1 MLKEET
7 FQELFQVV
15 KGQDVRID
23 YNFNTLIQ
31 TSILV
36 EFLFTKLCELNPD
49 LNLEGMFEE
58 FQTQRL
64 QELEEIVKAAQDSS
78 VGEDISNIVKEEILD
93 KIDL

>member
-15 KGQDVRID
+15 KGQDGRID

-36 EFLFTKLCELNPD
+36 EFLFTKLSELNPD
-49 LNLEGMFEE
+49 LKLEELFEE

-64 QELEEIVKAAQDSS
+64 EELDEIVKAAQESS
-78 VGEDISNIVKEEILD
+78 VGEDISSIVKEEILD

>member
-7 FQELFQVV
+7 IQELFQVV

-36 EFLFTKLCELNPD
+36 EFLFNKLSDLNPD
-49 LNLEGMFEE
+49 LKLEELFEK
-58 FQTQRL
+58 FQAQRL
-64 QELEEIVKAAQDSS
+64 QELDEIVKAAQESS
-78 VGEDISNIVKEEILD
+78 VGENISNIVKEEILD

>member
-7 FQELFQVV
+7 IQELFQVV

-36 EFLFTKLCELNPD
+36 EFLFNKLSDLNPD
-49 LNLEGMFEE
+49 LKLEELFEKV
-58 FQTQRL
+58 QAQRL
-64 QELEEIVKAAQDSS
+64 QELDEIVKAAQESS
-78 VGEDISNIVKEEILD
+78 VGENISNIVKEEILD

>member
-1 MLKEET
+1 MSKEET
-7 FQELFQVV
+7 LQELFQVV

-36 EFLFTKLCELNPD
+36 EFLFIKLSELNSD
-49 LNLEGMFEE
+49 LKLEELFEE

-64 QELEEIVKAAQDSS
+64 EELNEIVKNAQESS
-78 VGEDISNIVKEEILD
+78 TDEDIANIVKEEILD

>member
-36 EFLFTKLCELNPD
+36 EFLFNKLSDLNPD
-49 LNLEGMFEE
+49 LKLEELFEE

-64 QELEEIVKAAQDSS
+64 QELDEIVKAAQESS
-78 VGEDISNIVKEEILD
+78 VGEDISTIVKEEILD

>member
-36 EFLFTKLCELNPD
+36 EFLFNKLSELNPD
-49 LNLEGMFEE
+49 LKLEELFEE

-64 QELEEIVKAAQDSS
+64 QELDEIVKAAQESS
-78 VGEDISNIVKEEILD
+78 AGEDISNIVKEEILD

>member
-36 EFLFTKLCELNPD
+36 EFLFNKLSELNPD
-49 LNLEGMFEE
+49 LKLEELFEE

-64 QELEEIVKAAQDSS
+64 QELDEIVKAAQESS

>member
-1 MLKEET
+1 MVKEET
-7 FQELFQVV
+7 LQELFQVV

-36 EFLFTKLCELNPD
+36 EFLFIKLSELNPD
-49 LNLEGMFEE
+49 LKLEELFEE
-58 FQTQRL
+58 FQAQRL
-64 QELEEIVKAAQDSS
+64 EELNEIVKTAQESS
-78 VGEDISNIVKEEILD
+78 MAEDVADIIKEEILD

>member
-7 FQELFQVV
+7 IQELFQVV

-58 FQTQRL
+58 FQTLFLNQ
-64 QELEEIVKAAQDSS
+64 
-78 VGEDISNIVKEEILD
+78 
-93 KIDL
+93 

>member
-1 MLKEET
+1 MSKEET
-7 FQELFQVV
+7 LQELFQVV

-36 EFLFTKLCELNPD
+36 EFLFIKLSELNPD
-49 LNLEGMFEE
+49 LKLEELFEE

-64 QELEEIVKAAQDSS
+64 EELNEIVKNAQESS
-78 VGEDISNIVKEEILD
+78 ADEDIANIVKEEILD

>member
-36 EFLFTKLCELNPD
+36 EFLFNKLSELNPD
-49 LNLEGMFEE
+49 LKLEELFEE
-58 FQTQRL
+58 FQAQRL
-64 QELEEIVKAAQDSS
+64 QELDEIVKAAQESS

>member
-1 MLKEET
+1 MSEQQTL
-7 FQELFQVV
+7 QELFQVV

-36 EFLFTKLCELNPD
+36 EFLFLKLSELNPD
-49 LNLEGMFEE
+49 LKLEELFEE

-64 QELEEIVKAAQDSS
+64 EELNEIVKTAQESS
-78 VGEDISNIVKEEILD
+78 MEEDIVNIVKEEILD

>member
-36 EFLFTKLCELNPD
+36 EFLFTKLSELNPD
-49 LNLEGMFEE
+49 LNLEELFEA

-64 QELEEIVKAAQDSS
+64 EELDEIVKAAQESS
-78 VGEDISNIVKEEILD
+78 VGEDISSIVKEEILD

>member
-1 MLKEET
+1 MSKEET
-7 FQELFQVV
+7 LQELFQVV

-36 EFLFTKLCELNPD
+36 EFLFIKLSELNPD
-49 LNLEGMFEE
+49 LKLEELFEE

-64 QELEEIVKAAQDSS
+64 EELNEIVKNAQESS
-78 VGEDISNIVKEEILD
+78 TNEDIANIVKEEILD

>member
-7 FQELFQVV
+7 IQELFQVV

-36 EFLFTKLCELNPD
+36 EFLFTKLSELNPD
-49 LNLEGMFEE
+49 LNLEQLFEE
-58 FQTQRL
+58 FQAQRL
-64 QELEEIVKAAQDSS
+64 QELDEIVKAAQESS
-78 VGEDISNIVKEEILD
+78 VGEDISNVIKEELLD
-93 KIDL
+93 KVDL

>member
-1 MLKEET
+1 MSKEET
-7 FQELFQVV
+7 LQELFQVV

-36 EFLFTKLCELNPD
+36 EFLFIKLSELNPD
-49 LNLEGMFEE
+49 LKLEELFEE

-64 QELEEIVKAAQDSS
+64 EELNEIVKNAQESS
-78 VGEDISNIVKEEILD
+78 TDEDIANIVKEEILD